1 MDESGTRREVPR
13 VCITDGKQHIRRYLR
28 EALNELGFSTYE
40 CVEAEELSAAL
51 DAAPPSLVVLGLS
64 GGEVQASEMLK
75 VLASNDFHGKVLPFA
90 PRSSSVIAIIQALA
104 ETLGIAMLPALL
116 LPLSN
121 ARLRQSV
128 ALLLRKGSWDPLVD
142 LEEAIRANWL
152 ELWYQPKI
160 DTRAIVMRGVEA
172 LLRLR
177 HPTWGIVPPEY
188 FIANDGD
195 PRLRSV
201 SETVIGCA
209 IYDWNDFFAENGPVE
224 IAINLPIA
232 FLRDP
237 DSISRLCQSLPDHP
251 AFEGLI
257 IEINGTDIVRN
268 LTLAKDLA
276 KQLRSRKIAISVDDL
291 GAEWASLAGLRD
303 FPFVE
308 IKVDRNFVTGCA
320 DDELKQSMCC
330 GILELASGYGA
341 RTVAEG
347 VETWADFLA
356 VREMGF
362 DLVQGFLFAKP
373 VTAEKFGHTCWG
385 APRQRPSSARS
396 ASIRERTVPPSTN
409 NLAKRSLMQ

>member
-1 MDESGTRREVPR
+1 MDESGTRREVRR

-28 EALNELGFSTYE
+28 GALEDLGLSTCE
-40 CVEAEELSAAL
+40 CGEVAELSAML
-51 DAAPPSLVVLGLS
+51 DASPPTLVVLGLS
-64 GGEVQASEMLK
+64 EGEVRPSEILK

-90 PRSSSVIAIIQALA
+90 PRNSSVIAIIQGLA
-104 ETLGIAMLPALL
+104 ETLGIAMLPPLL

-128 ALLLRKGSWDPLVD
+128 ALLLRKDSWDPLVD
-142 LEEAIRANWL
+142 LEEAVRAGWL

-160 DTRAIVMRGVEA
+160 DTQTIVMRGVEA

-201 SETVIGCA
+201 SETVIACA
-209 IYDWNDFFAENGPVE
+209 IDDWHDFFAERSPVE

-257 IEINGTDIVRN
+257 IEINGTDILRN
-268 LTLAKDLA
+268 LTLVKDLA
-276 KQLRSRKIAISVDDL
+276 RELRSRKIAISIDDL

-308 IKVDRNFVTGCA
+308 IKVDRTFVTGCA

-330 GILELASGYGA
+330 GIVELANGYGA

-347 VETWADFLA
+347 VETWADFFA

-362 DLVQGFLFAKP
+362 DLAQGFLFARP

-385 APRQRPSSARS
+385 APRQRPSSTRS
-396 ASIRERTVPPSTN
+396 ASIRERTV
-409 NLAKRSLMQ
+409 AAFHQ